1 MGVKYLCFLLA
12 LLLVCCE
19 SARSDPAVQEGDLIF
34 QESSSSQSAAIQKA
48 TRSRYSHMGII
59 FFRDGKPFVF
69 EAARTVQFTP
79 LTEWV
84 KRGVREHFILKRL
97 KQKLERSQVEQLKAA
112 SQEFLN
118 RPYDLLFG
126 WSDEKIYC
134 SELVWKIY
142 KRALNMEVGTLSKL
156 RDFDLTSPIVKSKMR
171 ERYGDTP
178 PLDEVVIS
186 PAAMFDSTLLESI
199 RED

>member
-1 MGVKYLCFLLA
+1 MGVPYLCFLFA
-12 LLLVCCE
+12 LLLIRREPVYGV
-19 SARSDPAVQEGDLIF
+19 PALDEGDLIF

-48 TRSRYSHMGII
+48 TQSRYSHMGVI
-59 FFRDGKPFVF
+59 FFRDGKPFVL

-79 LTEWV
+79 FSEWAE
-84 KRGVREHFILKRL
+84 RGIRQHYVIKRL
-97 KQKLERSQVEQLKAA
+97 KRKLKLSEVQKLKAA
-112 SQEFLN
+112 SREFLN

-142 KRALNMEVGTLSKL
+142 KKALNIEVGTLSKL
-156 RDFDLTSPIVKSKMR
+156 RDFDLTSSVVKSKMQ
-171 ERYGDTP
+171 ERYGDNP
-178 PLDEVVIS
+178 PLDEIVIS
-186 PAAMFDSTLLESI
+186 PAAMFDSHLLETV